1 VYTSPALY
9 LVDHPVQL
17 GNAVSLMK
25 KEFLFLFIF
34 CLDIIQFIVQ
44 FSASSFFHLDPP
56 IELLGSASCEYH
68 INISFS
74 SAFHLKVGFD

>member
-44 FSASSFFHLDPP
+44 FSASSFFHPQ